1 MLDALTI
8 LWLPLA
14 IAVMSVTFVIALGS
28 VSPGTS
34 ASSPAD
40 ADTAQT

>member
-14 IAVMSVTFVIALGS
+14 IAVMSVTFVVALGS
-28 VSPGTS
+28 ASPN
-34 ASSPAD
+34 ASPSSVAD
-40 ADTAQT
+40 RDPAQT